1 MRGLREQPARVLA
14 NRPLE
19 AAGKFSTG
27 TGPIMLRVP
36 RGQWLN
42 PESPLPLGSRA
53 QIFLAS
59 SELAHEETG
68 RGECV
73 PTCPGALQGSAP
85 LGRFLCA

>member
-19 AAGKFSTG
+19 AAGKCSTG
-27 TGPIMLRVP
+27 RRPVLLRGP

-42 PESPLPLGSRA
+42 PKRPLPLGRRA
-53 QIFLAS
+53 QIF
-59 SELAHEETG
+59 LAHEETG

-73 PTCPGALQGSAP
+73 PTCPGALQGLDP
-85 LGRFLCA
+85 LGRFLCD